1 MMIDATTAQMI
12 AQRYDREVEEAI
24 TMADLGRYIGTDLLN
39 PIQMEVN
46 AFNEKMKTASSV
58 SAMDAE
64 STASV
69 RKIHGMLRQIA
80 NNRFGK
86 SNLGSVA
93 SNMSMLEVPAWSSA
107 LSDVTLRIEQIGSQY
122 GSLILNQ
129 PDKDKIDRMIASSLE
144 TLERAFASSPTPSSA
159 ANAKN
164 MALASLSNIED
175 MLNQRR
181 LGLLQQSLTNLIAQK
196 EVDLLNTISV
206 LKMNESILNEG
217 EKSVVG
223 MHSVKA
229 TEHLATMKSNPASYD
244 KSILRQQL
252 ATFDSI
258 LAPLAQIRESV
269 QYRAALSGGN
279 FSSPR
284 RPHTKTFGFGNIPK
298 RRYHE
303 DKTENP
309 TNRSPFRTAPN
320 ATGVR
325 GLGSAVISSVSTQMK
340 KVEGDADVA
349 DTIQY
354 NLEIASAQG
363 YISPADEAI
372 LREQLSSINIES
384 FGGDQQMY
392 DSAKATLL
400 NTINYLSEQ
409 YSTKIKSG
417 LIDGNLPPSKD
428 GGGSGFGAQKG
439 IVSRTLMTG
448 TIGLVAVLGVGVL
461 TVSMLSKSST
471 EEAKS

>member
-1 MMIDATTAQMI
+1 MMIDATTARMI

-39 PIQMEVN
+39 PVQMEVN
-46 AFNEKMKTASSV
+46 SFNEKMKTATSV
-58 SAMDAE
+58 SAMDVE

-69 RKIHGMLRQIA
+69 GRIHGILRQIA
-80 NNRFGK
+80 NKTFGK
-86 SNLGSVA
+86 SNLGSV
-93 SNMSMLEVPAWSSA
+93 SGSMSMLEVPAWSSA

-144 TLERAFASSPTPSSA
+144 SLERAFASSPTPSSA
-159 ANAKN
+159 ANAKS
-164 MALASLSNIED
+164 MALASLSQIES
-175 MLNQRR
+175 MLNQRK

-196 EVDLLNTISV
+196 EVELLNTISV
-206 LKMNESILNEG
+206 LKMNESNLNEG

-229 TEHLATMKSNPASYD
+229 TEHLAMMKSNPASYD

-269 QYRAALSGGN
+269 QYRAALAGGN

-284 RPHTKTFGFGNIPK
+284 RPHTKTFGFGNVPK

-303 DKTENP
+303 DKTVNP

-320 ATGVR
+320 ANGVR
-325 GLGSAVISSVSTQMK
+325 GLGSAVVSSVSTQMK
-340 KVEGDADVA
+340 KVEGEADVA

-409 YSTKIKSG
+409 YSAKIKSG
-417 LIDGNLPPSKD
+417 LIDGNLPLSKD
-428 GGGSGFGAQKG
+428 GSSSGFGAQKG
-439 IVSRTLMTG
+439 FVSRTITTG
-448 TIGLVAVLGVGVL
+448 AIGVAAVLGVGFL
-461 TVSMLSKSST
+461 TVAMLNKTST
-471 EEAKS
+471 EEAKA